1 VSPEKIHVVG
11 LGMNWKSLPRE
22 YLEHIE
28 RAEVLI
34 GGTRFLD
41 AFPGHPGI
49 RIPLKGSLEDVLA
62 RAREEMEAGRR
73 VVVLADG
80 DPLFFGIG
88 KGVIEA
94 AGRDHVELHPNV
106 TALQAAAARIRVP
119 WDRVKTVSLHG
130 RKDLWPLLRALV
142 GCHHVGVFTDGVN
155 HPAAIAKELRRR
167 TVHSFRMW
175 VFENLWQEDERIGS
189 YPLDEME
196 GLNFSALN
204 FVILERTGFPEI
216 PLRLGLS
223 DDHYEHEKGLI
234 TKQEIRAVGLSLL
247 GIEPQHTVWDL
258 GAGCG
263 SVAIEASF
271 LAREGMV
278 YAVEKS
284 ASRARTIRE
293 NIRRTGA
300 YGVEVVESEMPACL
314 VSLPDPDRVFI
325 GGGLGQDVEIL
336 SEALNRL
343 RPGGGMVLHLVL
355 LGSLSRVM
363 RFLEEGGHPYT
374 VAQIQV
380 SRSRSL
386 AGDERLE
393 ALNPVYVLSLTKP
406 A

>member
-1 VSPEKIHVVG
+1 MSPEKIHVVG
-11 LGMNWKSLPRE
+11 LGMDWKALSRE
-22 YLEHIE
+22 YLEKVE

-34 GGTRFLD
+34 GGTRCLD

-49 RIPLKGSLEDVLA
+49 RIPLKGPLANVLA
-62 RAREEMEAGRR
+62 RAREEMRAGKR
-73 VVVLADG
+73 VVILADG

-88 KGVIEA
+88 KKVIETL
-94 AGRDHVELHPNV
+94 GCDRVEFHPNV
-106 TALQAAAARIRVP
+106 TALQAAAARIGIP
-119 WDRVKTVSLHG
+119 WDQVKTVSLHG
-130 RKDLWPLLRALV
+130 RKDLWPLLRSLV
-142 GCHHVGVFTDGVN
+142 GGYPVGVFTDRVN

-167 TVHSFRMW
+167 EVHTFRMW
-175 VFENLWQEDERIGS
+175 VFENLWQEDERIGV
-189 YPLDEME
+189 YEFDRLE
-196 GLNFSALN
+196 GLSFSALN
-204 FVILERTGFPEI
+204 FLILERTGSPKT

-223 DDHYEHEKGLI
+223 DDLYEHEKGMI

-247 GIEPQHTVWDL
+247 GIEPRHTVWDL

-271 LAREGMV
+271 LAREGAV
-278 YAVEKS
+278 YAVERDP
-284 ASRARTIRE
+284 SRLQMIRE

-300 YGVEVVESEMPACL
+300 YLVETVEAEMPAWL
-314 VSLPDPDRVFI
+314 ASLPDPDRVFI

-355 LGSLSRVM
+355 LGSLSRVK
-363 RFLEEGGHPYT
+363 RFLEEKGYSYT
-374 VAQIQV
+374 VAQVQV

>member
-1 VSPEKIHVVG
+1 VSPNKIHVVG
-11 LGMNWKSLPRE
+11 LGMNWKVLPPASLE
-22 YLEHIE
+22 LVEK
-28 RAEVLI
+28 ADVLI

-49 RIPLKGSLEDVLA
+49 RIPLKGPLADVLA
-62 RAREEMEAGRR
+62 RATEEMRAGKR
-73 VVVLADG
+73 VAFLADG

-88 KGVIEA
+88 RKVIEA
-94 AGRDHVELHPNV
+94 VGSDLVEFRPNV
-106 TALQAAAARIRVP
+106 TALQAAAARIRIP

-130 RKDLWPLLRALV
+130 REDLWPLLRALV
-142 GCHHVGVFTDGVN
+142 SGHHVGVFTDPVN
-155 HPAAIAKELRRR
+155 HPAAVAKELRRR
-167 TVHSFRMW
+167 EVHPFRMW
-175 VFENLWQEDERIGS
+175 VFENLWQEDERIGR
-189 YPLDEME
+189 YELDRME
-196 GLNFSALN
+196 GLSFSALN
-204 FVILERTGFPEI
+204 FLILERTGSSKTPV
-216 PLRLGLS
+216 RLGLS
-223 DDHYEHEKGLI
+223 DDLYEHDKGLI
-234 TKQEIRAVGLSLL
+234 TKQEVRAVGLSLL

-271 LAREGMV
+271 LAREGAV
-278 YAVEKS
+278 YAVERDP
-284 ASRARTIRE
+284 SRVQMIRQ

-300 YGVEVVESEMPACL
+300 YTVEPVGSEMPACL
-314 VSLPDPDRVFI
+314 ESLPDPDRVFI
-325 GGGLGQDVEIL
+325 GGGLGQGVEIL

-343 RPGGGMVLHLVL
+343 KPGGRMVLHLVL
-355 LGSLSRVM
+355 LGSLSRAK
-363 RFLEEGGHPYT
+363 RLLKEKGYPYA